1 VIDLCLASCEHFIQG
16 LKLLT
21 FPDHLSSSPLL
32 SGVCVI
38 RSLVLY
44 VCFVDRCLSFCSF
57 SFGHCVVCSSS
68 IYWFWLPLWYLQT
81 LLVLLFFFFWPL
93 CSLFFFDIQ
102 ILITS
107 LWYLQTLLVLLF
119 FFFWPLCSLFF
130 FDLLILIT
138 SLWYVQT
145 LLFTYS
151 ISYCKDNIKCDSVSN
166 DLKCPLNNGVS
177 IVQKLLVKLFSQQV
191 EITLSKC
198 LSLTT

>member
-1 VIDLCLASCEHFIQG
+1 MIDLCLASCEHFIQG

-93 CSLFFFDIQ
+93 CSLFFFD
-102 ILITS
+102 
-107 LWYLQTLLVLLF
+107 
-119 FFFWPLCSLFF
+119 
-130 FDLLILIT
+130 LLILIT

-166 DLKCPLNNGVS
+166 DLKSPLNNGVS

>member
-1 VIDLCLASCEHFIQG
+1 MIDLCLASCEHFIQG

-44 VCFVDRCLSFCSF
+44 VCFVNRCLSFCSF
-57 SFGHCVVCSSS
+57 SFGHCVLCSSS

-93 CSLFFFDIQ
+93 CSLFFFDLL

-107 LWYLQTLLVLLF
+107 LWYLQTLL
-119 FFFWPLCSLFF
+119 
-130 FDLLILIT
+130 
-138 SLWYVQT
+138 
-145 LLFTYS
+145 FTYS
-151 ISYCKDNIKCDSVSN
+151 IRYCKDNIKCDSVSN

-177 IVQKLLVKLFSQQV
+177 IVQKLLVKLSSASTTFSQQV

-198 LSLTT
+198 LRVWQHNCFQLWRTFTPLKP